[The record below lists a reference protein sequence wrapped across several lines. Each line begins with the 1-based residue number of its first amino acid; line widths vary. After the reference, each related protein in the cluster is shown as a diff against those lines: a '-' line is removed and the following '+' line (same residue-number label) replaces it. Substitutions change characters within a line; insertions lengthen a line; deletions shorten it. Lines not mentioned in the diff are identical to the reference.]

1 MLSNLILGVPT
12 MVVCLLLQSV
22 LFAVAI
28 RSYIRH
34 QDQVKSPSFWST
46 LMVIAGVMLLLVI
59 GNLAQVSLWAMLFV
73 WLGEF
78 DSVSDAV
85 YHSAVNFSTLGYG
98 DIVMSEERRL
108 LGPLESINGILM
120 IGVST
125 AALVTIFQD
134 AMRKTLNARQE

>member
-28 RSYIRH
+28 RYYIRH